1 MNSCTWRALSS
12 AILFFFLI
20 KKELENPPCFKTP
33 YVCLWKCSVRQ
44 VDDNTEFIF
53 FFFFAKIQSGVDLS
67 ELLCIRFVCLC
78 IL

>member
-1 MNSCTWRALSS
+1 MTTLNLS
-12 AILFFFLI
+12 
-20 KKELENPPCFKTP
+20 
-33 YVCLWKCSVRQ
+33 
-44 VDDNTEFIF
+44 F